1 MSILGQW
8 ILEALAP
15 IIAMIALVGA
25 ASIALL
31 AWRSRALALRRALSL
46 TASDAMLLVAL
57 GGIGLLTLGQP
68 LQPQPDRINLV
79 PFRDQIWAAQG
90 LVDPALAMA
99 MLVGNV
105 LLFVPLGMALAFRWP
120 GRGTWTL
127 VLLAT
132 AVSVAVEAAQA
143 LMNVGRLGD
152 VTDVIANAVG
162 ALLGVL
168 PGRVLRAGG
177 VALIAVQ
184 RRDRTP

>member
-1 MSILGQW
+1 MLGRW
-8 ILEALAP
+8 ILDALAP

-25 ASIALL
+25 ASIVLL
-31 AWRSRALALRRALSL
+31 AWRSRALAWRRALSL
-46 TASDAMLLVAL
+46 TASDAMLLMAL

-68 LQPQPDRINLV
+68 LQAQPDRINLV

-99 MLVGNV
+99 MLIGNV

-127 VLLAT
+127 VLLA
-132 AVSVAVEAAQA
+132 AGVSGAVEATQA

-152 VTDVIANAVG
+152 VTDVIANTAG

-168 PGRVLRAGG
+168 PGRALRAGG
-177 VALIAVQ
+177 MALIAVH
-184 RRDRTP
+184 RRDRTQ